1 MRKKIF
7 FFLQFLVTY
16 QPQKSLNRDLKF
28 FEVKKK
34 QKRKTNK
41 TKSSSIK
48 SKKIISKKIM
58 KLKFFLFALLGIIA
72 TAQAQNTGSV
82 SGKITEK
89 SNNAPISYATVS
101 LKENGKVV
109 SGVNTDDNGD
119 FSFKNIALKSYTIEI
134 QYIGFRKYIGSVLL
148 SENKKTATVNVSLE
162 EEATQLKGVNI
173 ISERSTIEQKID
185 RKVVTVGK
193 DLTTAGASASD
204 IMNNIPS
211 VNVDQDGKL
220 SLRGNDNVR
229 VLIDGRPTNIDPAQL
244 LKQIPST
251 SIKKIEL
258 ITNPSAKYNPEGM
271 SGIINII
278 LHKNANTGF
287 NGSYSGGITFG
298 KTAKYNQSLD
308 LNYKTG
314 KVNFFGNVGQNF
326 GTYQNTGFIQRFDED
341 IVQNINVLND
351 NDSYLYKIGMDYLID
366 DHNTLSFYTN
376 QNKSNGK
383 GYVDTDI
390 DYNNVTGSDI
400 SNIFQKSRY
409 WGPDQVGTYNLAYK
423 HIFKKEGH
431 TLDFEAN
438 YSDNKETQN
447 ASFDTETTK
456 TDNTAGNVF
465 YEDYLKGTRKLS
477 TINVDYVN
485 PLNEKTTLEAG
496 AEARITRTEN
506 DYITG
511 NPLLPVA
518 DQTSHYTYDTDIYSA
533 YVTFGQKFKKLS
545 YQVGARF
552 ESYKVQA
559 NLNYGKEKFDDDYI
573 TLYPSAYLTYN
584 ITEKNTLQL
593 SYSRRVDRPSLEQT
607 KPIREFATP
616 LVTSIGNPELR
627 PQFTNSVEV
636 NYTKTLEKG
645 SFTAGVFV
653 RSINDQISRILYPDP
668 TDASGQKQIMS
679 FTNFD
684 HNTAYGFEMSFNY
697 KITKWWDIQPSIDFS
712 SIDQSGVI
720 YAFIPEENK
729 IGPTN
734 KTVTV
739 AAFNG
744 RMNSNF
750 KVNKRLSFLAFGFY
764 RGATDGLQNNS
775 HEMYK
780 MDIGTRYTLLD
791 NKMNLSVR
799 FNDVFNTM
807 KYAFDT
813 LNPYPQAGQFKWE
826 SQTVYFGLT
835 YNFGGGKIKNLQ
847 RKQRDDNTNKGG
859 GGMF

>member
-1 MRKKIF
+1 
-7 FFLQFLVTY
+7 
-16 QPQKSLNRDLKF
+16 
-28 FEVKKK
+28 
-34 QKRKTNK
+34 
-41 TKSSSIK
+41 
-48 SKKIISKKIM
+48 M
-58 KLKFFLFALLGIIA
+58 KLKIFLFALLGVIA
-72 TAQAQNTGSV
+72 TAQAQNSGTV

-101 LKENGKVV
+101 IKDNGKQV
-109 SGVNTDDNGD
+109 SGVNTDENGD
-119 FSFKNIALKSYTIEI
+119 FTIKNLALKNYTIEI
-134 QYIGFRKYIGSVLL
+134 QYIGFRKYIGSIILND
-148 SENKKTATVNVSLE
+148 NKKTATVNISLE

-173 ISERSTIEQKID
+173 VSERSTIEQKID
-185 RKVVTVGK
+185 RKVITVGK

-229 VLIDGRPTNIDPAQL
+229 VLIDGRPSNIDPAQL

-298 KTAKYNQSLD
+298 ETAKYNQSLD

-326 GTYQNTGFIQRFDED
+326 GTYYNNGFIKRSDQD
-341 IVQNINVLND
+341 IVQKINVVND
-351 NDSYLYKIGMDYLID
+351 NDSYLYKIGMDYLIN

-383 GYVDTDI
+383 GFVDTDI
-390 DYNNVTGSDI
+390 DYTNVLGSNT

-409 WGPDQVGTYNLAYK
+409 SGPDQVGTYNLAFK

-438 YSDNKETQN
+438 YSDNKETNN
-447 ASFDTETTK
+447 ASFDTKTTNL
-456 TDNTAGNVF
+456 DNTSSSFV
-465 YEDYLKGTRKLS
+465 YDDYIKGTRKLS
-477 TINVDYVN
+477 TVNVDYVN

-496 AEARITRTEN
+496 AEARITRTDN

-511 NPLLPVA
+511 NPFAATPV
-518 DQTSHYTYDTDIYSA
+518 SNYTYDTDIYSA
-533 YVTFGQKFKKLS
+533 YVTFGQKFKKFS
-545 YQVGARF
+545 YQLGTRF
-552 ESYKVQA
+552 ESYKVAA
-559 NLNYGKEKFDDDYI
+559 NLNKGQEKFDDDYI

-584 ITEKNTLQL
+584 LNEKNTLQL

-607 KPIREFATP
+607 KPIREFSTP
-616 LVTSIGNPELR
+616 LVTALGNPELR
-627 PQFTNSVEV
+627 PQFTNSVEL

-645 SFTAGVFV
+645 SFTTGIFV
-653 RSINDQISRILYPDP
+653 RSINDQISRILYPDE
-668 TDASGQKQIMS
+668 TDPSQEKQIMT
-679 FTNFD
+679 FTNYD
-684 HNTAYGFEMSFNY
+684 HNTAYGFEVSFNY

-712 SIDQSGVI
+712 SINQQGVVFL
-720 YAFIPEENK
+720 YDPATKTSSPLERK
-729 IGPTN
+729 I
-734 KTVTV
+734 TVS
-739 AAFNG
+739 AFNG

-750 KVNKRLSFLAFGFY
+750 KVNKRLSFLLFGFY
-764 RGATDGLQNNS
+764 RGAVDGLQNNS

-780 MDIGTRYTLLD
+780 MDIGSRYTLLD
-791 NKMNLSVR
+791 SKMNISLR

-813 LNPYPQAGQFKWE
+813 MYPYPQAGQFTWE
-826 SQTVYFGLT
+826 SQTVYLGLT
-835 YNFGGGKIKNLQ
+835 YNLGGAKIKNLQ
-847 RKQRDDNTNKGG
+847 RKQREDNTNKGG

>member
-1 MRKKIF
+1 
-7 FFLQFLVTY
+7 
-16 QPQKSLNRDLKF
+16 
-28 FEVKKK
+28 
-34 QKRKTNK
+34 
-41 TKSSSIK
+41 
-48 SKKIISKKIM
+48 M
-58 KLKFFLFALLGIIA
+58 KLKFFLFALLGVMA
-72 TAQAQNTGSV
+72 TAQAQNSGKV

-101 LKENGKVV
+101 IKDNGKVV
-109 SGVNTDDNGD
+109 SGLNTDDNGD
-119 FSFKNIALKSYTIEI
+119 FSFKNLALKNYTIEI
-134 QYIGFRKYIGSVLL
+134 QYIGFRKYVGSIIL
-148 SENKKTATVNVSLE
+148 SDNKKEAIVKVALE

-173 ISERSTIEQKID
+173 VNERSTIEQKID

-229 VLIDGRPTNIDPAQL
+229 VLIDGRPSNIDPAQL

-298 KTAKYNQSLD
+298 ETAKYNQSLD

-314 KVNFFGNVGQNF
+314 KVNFFGNLGQNF
-326 GTYQNTGFIQRFDED
+326 GTYFNDGLIRRFDEN
-341 IVQNINVLND
+341 IVQDLDIKNE
-351 NDSYLYKIGMDYLID
+351 NDSYLYKIGMDFLIN

-376 QNKSNGK
+376 QNKSTGK
-383 GYVDTDI
+383 GFVDTDI
-390 DYNNVTGSDI
+390 DYNNGDPDI
-400 SNIFQKSRY
+400 KNIFQKSKY
-409 WGPDQVGTYNLAYK
+409 SGPEETGTYNLAYK

-431 TLDFEAN
+431 TLDFEGN
-438 YSDNKETQN
+438 YSDSKETQN
-447 ASFDTETTK
+447 ANFDTKTTAP
-456 TDNTAGNVF
+456 DNTVKNII
-465 YEDYLKGTRKLS
+465 YNDLIKSDRQLS
-477 TINVDYVN
+477 TMNIDYVN
-485 PLNEKTTLEAG
+485 PLSEKSTLEAG
-496 AEARITRTEN
+496 AEARITRTGN
-506 DYITG
+506 DYATG
-511 NPLLPVA
+511 NPVVA
-518 DQTSHYTYDTDIYSA
+518 AKDQISNYTYDTDIYSA
-533 YVTFGQKFKKLS
+533 YVTFGQKYKKFS

-552 ESYKVQA
+552 ESYKVAA
-559 NLNYGKEKFDDDYI
+559 NLNYGQKKFDDDYI

-584 ITEKNTLQL
+584 LNEKNTLQL

-607 KPIREFATP
+607 KPIREFSTP
-616 LVTSIGNPELR
+616 LVTSLGNPELR

-653 RSINDQISRILYPDP
+653 RQINDQISRILYPDVADL
-668 TDASGQKQIMS
+668 TGKKQIMS
-679 FTNFD
+679 FTNYD
-684 HNTAYGFEMSFNY
+684 SNTAYGFEASFNY
-697 KITKWWDIQPSIDFS
+697 KITKWWDISPSIDFS
-712 SIDQSGVI
+712 SINQQGILFLYDRPSKMSNPI
-720 YAFIPEENK
+720 ERK
-729 IGPTN
+729 I
-734 KTVTV
+734 TVS
-739 AAFNG
+739 AFNA

-750 KVNKRLSFLAFGFY
+750 KVNKRLSFLLFGFY
-764 RGATDGLQNNS
+764 KGPSDGLQNNS

-780 MDIGTRYTLLD
+780 MDIGSRYTLLD
-791 NKMNLSVR
+791 NKMNISVR

-813 LNPYPQAGQFKWE
+813 MYPYPQAGQFTWE
-826 SQTVYFGLT
+826 SQTVYLGLT
-835 YNFGGGKIKNLQ
+835 YNFGGGKIKKLQ
-847 RKQRDDNTNKGG
+847 RKQREDNTNKDG

>member
-1 MRKKIF
+1 
-7 FFLQFLVTY
+7 
-16 QPQKSLNRDLKF
+16 
-28 FEVKKK
+28 
-34 QKRKTNK
+34 
-41 TKSSSIK
+41 
-48 SKKIISKKIM
+48 M
-58 KLKFFLFALLGIIA
+58 KLKFFLLALLGVIA
-72 TAQAQNTGSV
+72 TAQAQNTGTV

-89 SNNAPISYATVS
+89 SNGMPISYATVS

-119 FSFKNIALKSYTIEI
+119 YSFKNIALKSYTIEI

-148 SENKKTATVNVSLE
+148 SDTKKTATINIALE
-162 EEATQLKGVNI
+162 EEATQLKGVNVI
-173 ISERSTIEQKID
+173 AERSTIEQKID
-185 RKVVTVGK
+185 RKVVNVGK

-229 VLIDGRPTNIDPAQL
+229 VLIDGRPSNIDPAQL

-287 NGSYSGGITFG
+287 NGTYSGGITFG

-326 GTYQNTGFIQRFDED
+326 GKYQNDGLVKRYDQD
-341 IVQNINVLND
+341 ITQKIDVLND
-351 NDSYLYKIGMDYLID
+351 NDSYLYKIGMDYLIN
-366 DHNTLSFYTN
+366 DHNTLSIYTN
-376 QNKSNGK
+376 QNKSTGK
-383 GYVDTDI
+383 GFVDTNI
-390 DYNNVTGSDI
+390 DYNNDDPNFLNV
-400 SNIFQKSRY
+400 FQKSRY
-409 WGPDQVGTYNLAYK
+409 WGPETTGTYNLAYK

-431 TLDFEAN
+431 TLDFEGN
-438 YSDNKETQN
+438 YSDTKEDQN
-447 ASFDTETTK
+447 ASFDTQTTAS
-456 TDNTAGNVF
+456 DNSTNSVVYDDVIRA
-465 YEDYLKGTRKLS
+465 DRKLG
-477 TINVDYVN
+477 TFNVDYVN

-496 AEARITRTEN
+496 AEARITRTDN
-506 DYITG
+506 DYATG
-511 NPLLPVA
+511 NPLAATP
-518 DQTSHYTYDTDIYSA
+518 SSNYTYDTDIYSA
-533 YVTFGQKFKKLS
+533 YVTFGQKYKKFS

-552 ESYKVQA
+552 ESYKVQT
-559 NLNYGKEKFDDDYI
+559 NLNHGESKFDDDYI
-573 TLYPSAYLTYN
+573 TLYPSAYFTYN
-584 ITEKNTLQL
+584 LNEKNTIQF

-607 KPIREFATP
+607 KPIREFSTP
-616 LVTSIGNPELR
+616 LLTSLGSPDLR

-645 SFTAGVFV
+645 SFTAGVFF
-653 RSINDQISRILYPDP
+653 RSINDQISRVLYPDN
-668 TDASGQKQIMS
+668 TDPSGNRQILT

-684 HNTAYGFEMSFNY
+684 HNTSYGFEASFNY
-697 KITKWWDIQPSIDFS
+697 KITKWWDISPSIDFS
-712 SIDQSGVI
+712 SINQQGVV
-720 YAFIPEENK
+720 YVFDPKENESSPENR
-729 IGPTN
+729 
-734 KTVTV
+734 TVTV

-750 KVNKRLSFLAFGFY
+750 KANKRLSFLLFGFF
-764 RGATDGLQNNS
+764 RSGVNGVQNNS
-775 HEMYK
+775 HDMYK
-780 MDIGTRYTLLD
+780 MDIGSRYTLLD
-791 NKMNLSVR
+791 NKMNISVR

-807 KYAFDT
+807 KYAFDSVY
-813 LNPYPQAGQFKWE
+813 PYPVTGQFKWE
-826 SQTVYFGLT
+826 SQTVYVGLT

-847 RKQRDDNTNKGG
+847 RKQRDDNTNKDG